1 MRVWWGTSSLYL
13 LWFQFLALT
22 SSLPPFL
29 EARGQNNLP
38 GVVLLGKE
46 GRADGEQ
53 VGSCQEKGPT
63 LGCEGAGPRQT
74 CRHLPMVPVPR
85 VPSSQVLVPEAVPN
99 KQFSGTQP
107 GLCNPGP
114 YRGAISYSEVL
125 EVLGVQGLLRVQ
137 TVTQEVWALLRTP
150 HSPGPFSPRNHPPQ
164 KWELSHH
171 PEDHVCSPTDQV

>member
-1 MRVWWGTSSLYL
+1 M
-13 LWFQFLALT
+13 
-22 SSLPPFL
+22 
-29 EARGQNNLP
+29 
-38 GVVLLGKE
+38 
-46 GRADGEQ
+46 
-53 VGSCQEKGPT
+53 GSCQEKGPT

-125 EVLGVQGLLRVQ
+125 EVLGVQGLLRMQ

-171 PEDHVCSPTDQV
+171 PEDHVCSPMDQV